1 MSPTQKRRF
10 IGISLIVL
18 GISVTT
24 FLALQAMNS
33 SIEYFLTPT
42 EVRNQVV
49 DSNQQYKVAGIVKKG
64 SVQRLADGVTQ
75 RFVVTDCVE
84 EVAIQYTG
92 ILPDLF
98 REGQAIISAG
108 KFQNLPVGEDA
119 SQAPDQNL
127 KMLVAS
133 QVLAKHDENYV
144 PKEAAAAMMQAQ
156 ANQCEL
162 STGKVDI

>member
-10 IGISLIVL
+10 IAISLIVL

-33 SIEYFLTPT
+33 SIEYFLTPS
-42 EVRNQVV
+42 EVREQVV
-49 DSNQQYKVAGIVKKG
+49 VPNQQYKVAGIVKKG
-64 SVQRLADGVTQ
+64 SVQRLEDGVTQ

-84 EVAIQYTG
+84 EVTIEYTG

-108 KFQNLPVGEDA
+108 KFTTLPSAEQLG
-119 SQAPDQNL
+119 QAPEQDL

-144 PKEAAAAMMQAQ
+144 PKEAAEAMMQAQ
-156 ANQCEL
+156 ANKCEL
-162 STGKVDI
+162 STGKIEI